1 MSMSCC
7 AKMEWLDLLK
17 CCGGVDS
24 GGPKEPCVKWG
35 GLNPPQSGA
44 PLGAVLGQC
53 IDVSHEAAIKIV
65 RINETMSISSRL
77 IMLIPI
83 NCYELCYAVSIF
95 QSF

>member
-1 MSMSCC
+1 MAGSVEVLWGCGLRW
-7 AKMEWLDLLK
+7 AKGTVCQM
-17 CCGGVDS
+17 G
-24 GGPKEPCVKWG
+24 G

>member
-1 MSMSCC
+1 MSN
-7 AKMEWLDLLK
+7 
-17 CCGGVDS
+17 G
-24 GGPKEPCVKWG
+24 GGPESPTVRG
-35 GLNPPQSGA
+35 T
-44 PLGAVLGQC
+44 VLGQC

-65 RINETMSISSRL
+65 RINETMSISSRH